1 MNIPNSISIFRFL
14 MVPILLV
21 LAWTGHARVFLIL
34 LVISFLSDVVDGV
47 IARRLNLRT
56 KLGARLDSFS
66 DFFMYCTLG
75 LGGWMLWPEIIQRE
89 RIAFTVLAISIL
101 LPVGIGL
108 IKFRQATS
116 YHTWAVKLSAVLIVI
131 SSLLLFVG
139 GPSWPFYI
147 AVPVCAYAGMEQVLI
162 TLLTRGPLV
171 DTPTLWHALRMHA
184 SNQ

>member
-1 MNIPNSISIFRFL
+1 MNIPNSISILRFL
-14 MVPILLV
+14 MVPVLLV
-21 LAWTGHARVFLIL
+21 LAWTGQATTFLIL
-34 LVISFLSDVVDGV
+34 LAISFLTDVVDGV
-47 IARRLNLRT
+47 IARRFDLVST
-56 KLGARLDSFS
+56 LGARLDSVS
-66 DFFMYCTLG
+66 DFFLYCTLG

-89 RIAFTVLAISIL
+89 RFAFVVLAISIL
-101 LPVGIGL
+101 LPVSVGL

-131 SSLLLFVG
+131 SSLLLFAG

-147 AVPVCAYAGMEQVLI
+147 AVPVCAYAGLEQVLI
-162 TLLTRGPLV
+162 TLLTNGPLV

>member
-1 MNIPNSISIFRFL
+1 MNIPNSVSLFRLL
-14 MVPILLV
+14 MVPVLLV
-21 LAWTGHARVFLIL
+21 LAWMGHSKAFLIL
-34 LVISFLSDVVDGV
+34 LTISFLTDVVDGV
-47 IARRLNLRT
+47 IARRFNLVS

-75 LGGWMLWPEIIQRE
+75 LGGWILWPEIIQRE
-89 RIAFTVLAISIL
+89 RVAFTVLAISIL

-108 IKFRQATS
+108 LKFRQATS

-131 SSLLLFVG
+131 SSLLLFAG

-147 AVPVCAYAGMEQVLI
+147 AVPVCAYAGLEQILI
-162 TLLTRGPLV
+162 TLLTQGPLV

-184 SNQ
+184 SRQ